1 MDSEKHALM
10 QEEAHPSHNEYAE
23 PAITQQEL
31 TREQFYWRFLV
42 RFDKSSCQM
51 FVNAL
56 FVKYTIST
64 SGVLRIGL
72 SRSSQYA
79 KYWISSQII
88 LIYK

>member
-10 QEEAHPSHNEYAE
+10 QEEAHPSHNEYSE

-42 RFDKSSCQM
+42 RFDKRPAICQM

-72 SRSSQYA
+72 SRSPQYA
-79 KYWISSQII
+79 K
-88 LIYK
+88 

>member
-42 RFDKSSCQM
+42 RFDKRPAKCSWT
-51 FVNAL
+51 L
-56 FVKYTIST
+56 FLLST
-64 SGVLRIGL
+64 LYPLPVS
-72 SRSSQYA
+72 
-79 KYWISSQII
+79 
-88 LIYK
+88 